1 MVLWVRASCTP
12 AAGST
17 LALARGGGGG
27 FGAGGDVFG
36 FEYNESSLCTEE
48 NVGVLLQ
55 LLTVTNAAVCTV
67 RNSRYVIP
75 AVDCDE
81 LQMSAHKKKKKK
93 QAV

>member
-1 MVLWVRASCTP
+1 M
-12 AAGST
+12 
-17 LALARGGGGG
+17 GGGR
-27 FGAGGDVFG
+27 GDVFG

-55 LLTVTNAAVCTV
+55 LLTVTNTAVCTV
-67 RNSRYVIP
+67 RSSRYVIP

-81 LQMSAHKKKKKK
+81 LQMSAQKKKKKK